1 MHKVNTKRILAG
13 ALTLALAFSAA
24 ACTQNGDTSDADV
37 IYGGEAVVGITQEP
51 MVFDPHTVVA
61 AGDREIIFNV
71 YEGLYKYDSTGTLN
85 PCLAT
90 DVVISDDASEYTFTL
105 REGVTFHDGSEFDA
119 ADVVYSL
126 ERASELLPE
135 LSSIE
140 SITDNGDNTVTVT
153 LSTPNSEMLSN
164 FTTAIIPEGSADT
177 IGDTRIG
184 TGPFVF
190 DSYEPGIGI
199 VLTRN
204 ENYWNPELPYL
215 DKVTFKVCADMDA
228 GLLELQ
234 GGAID
239 IFPYLTTDRANQ
251 LDPNTFDI
259 LSLGSNMVQALFLNN
274 AVAPFDDVRV
284 RQALNYAVDRGEI
297 IALTMDG
304 AAEPLTTAMSPVMGE
319 AYDTSLDGTYDQD
332 IDRALELLAEAGYEN
347 GFDMT
352 ITVPSNYLVHVN
364 TAVALADQLS
374 AIGVNATI
382 EQVDWATWLDRVYTQ
397 RDYEATVICLTSDY
411 APYDVISRYA
421 TEDDGNLINYSN
433 PNVDEIIENLPLTID
448 DNERI
453 SMYRELLGYMTEDAA
468 SVYVQDPSNIC
479 AVNNRLTGYAI
490 YPMYIQDMSTVRLAS
505 AN

>member
-1 MHKVNTKRILAG
+1 M
-13 ALTLALAFSAA
+13 
-24 ACTQNGDTSDADV
+24 
-37 IYGGEAVVGITQEP
+37 
-51 MVFDPHTVVA
+51 
-61 AGDREIIFNV
+61 
-71 YEGLYKYDSTGTLN
+71 
-85 PCLAT
+85 
-90 DVVISDDASEYTFTL
+90 
-105 REGVTFHDGSEFDA
+105 
-119 ADVVYSL
+119 
-126 ERASELLPE
+126 LP
-135 LSSIE
+135 
-140 SITDNGDNTVTVT
+140 
-153 LSTPNSEMLSN
+153 N
-164 FTTAIIPEGSADT
+164 FTAAIIPEGAGDT

-204 ENYWNPELPYL
+204 ENYWQPELPYL

-239 IFPYLTTDRANQ
+239 IFPYLTTDRAAQ
-251 LDPNTFDI
+251 LDTNTFDI

-284 RQALNYAVDRGEI
+284 RQALNYAVDRNEV

-304 AAEPLTTAMSPVMGE
+304 ASEPLTTAMSPVMGE

-332 IDRALELLAEAGYEN
+332 IDRALELLAEAGYED

-364 TAVALADQLS
+364 TAVAIADQLS
-374 AIGVNATI
+374 AIGVNASI

-421 TEDDGNLINYSN
+421 SDNDGNLINYSN
-433 PNVDEIIENLPLTID
+433 PAVDEIIENLPLTID
-448 DNERI
+448 ENERI

-479 AVNNRLTGYAI
+479 AVNRRLTGYAI